1 MAAVPPDA
9 WPHASSPRAPSSSR
23 ASRSAAALEL
33 VRPSRMAPTPEEV
46 PVQVE
51 PSTATKKRA
60 REEDEEDGDGRE
72 ERLRARVTAF
82 TSIRGTTKAA
92 ATTAAGTAAGMASKE
107 DSDATAYVSGTS
119 PPRPWVRQQVGYL
132 LARVIEQGDQDARS
146 STCMSTVATAAMP
159 SPIWSSSIENE
170 SPVPRTRSPFP
181 CHRTS
186 PSART
191 CESRRVLTAID
202 LNAEPEEINTELEEL
217 NAGMEEANTELEESN
232 QGIADPPPTQERILV
247 FTQSILWDL
256 DCISSIATVGFRLSL
271 SNRASAEE
279 VVDQAAQVVEEV
291 SEQAAQGVAGI
302 GKVTLS
308 SFVSDLQ
315 LRRRSMSSRGRG
327 LLICCWLTAGV
338 GSEYTERRNS
348 LNPAMVR
355 PFRALAGSMPSI
367 RWLSSPTRAAGKHRT
382 ASSASKLTTG

>member
-33 VRPSRMAPTPEEV
+33 VHPSRMASTPEEV

-170 SPVPRTRSPFP
+170 SPVPRAMQGGHRCKKRKSLSTRINIDLNSDLEEVTQLKEFNAETSSSRAMQDGQRCKKRKSPCSNIFMLRSPLSRMILSPIPGTSCTPSPRTRSPFP

-232 QGIADPPPTQERILV
+232 QGIADPPPTQERI
-247 FTQSILWDL
+247 
-256 DCISSIATVGFRLSL
+256 
-271 SNRASAEE
+271 
-279 VVDQAAQVVEEV
+279 
-291 SEQAAQGVAGI
+291 
-302 GKVTLS
+302 
-308 SFVSDLQ
+308 
-315 LRRRSMSSRGRG
+315 
-327 LLICCWLTAGV
+327 
-338 GSEYTERRNS
+338 
-348 LNPAMVR
+348 
-355 PFRALAGSMPSI
+355 
-367 RWLSSPTRAAGKHRT
+367 
-382 ASSASKLTTG
+382 